1 MKLISP
7 EEYVEEWRRK
17 DRKNFEMAST
27 TLIPGM
33 IGKAAVMLIANGQQ
47 ITTENLIHYFETEL
61 QNSPGSLVESWFQA
75 ALQFLKDSV
84 SSQ

>member
-1 MKLISP
+1 MKLKSP
-7 EEYVEEWRRK
+7 EEFVEEWRRK
-17 DRKNFEMAST
+17 ERKNFEMAAT

-61 QNSPGSLVESWFQA
+61 QNSPGSLTESWFRA
-75 ALQFLKDSV
+75 ALQFLKDSA

>member
-1 MKLISP
+1 MKPISP
-7 EEYVEEWRRK
+7 EEYVEKWRRK
-17 DRKNFEMAST
+17 DRKNFEMAAT

-33 IGKAAVMLIANGQQ
+33 IGKAAVILIANGQQ
-47 ITTENLIHYFETEL
+47 ITTENLIHYFETEI
-61 QNSPGSLVESWFQA
+61 QNSSGSLIESWFQA